1 MSIKTTLAT
10 GVTVIALA
18 AGATQM
24 LTTSPADHEAQRREQ
39 QVQDLADADERS
51 KAAQKDSGD
60 AAAEADRK
68 QKLKPVVPTAKPK
81 VKPRIRIR
89 IP

>member
-18 AGATQM
+18 AGATQL
-24 LTTSPADHEAQRREQ
+24 LTAKPADVEAQRREQ

-51 KAAQKDSGD
+51 KAVQKENGD
-60 AAAEADRK
+60 AAAEAVRQ

-81 VKPRIRIR
+81 PKIRIR

>member
-18 AGATQM
+18 AGATQL
-24 LTTSPADHEAQRREQ
+24 LTAKPADLEAQRREQ

-51 KAAQKDSGD
+51 KAAQKESGD
-60 AAAEADRK
+60 SAAEADRR

-81 VKPRIRIR
+81 PKPRIRIR